1 MKNLGKKRKLERMT
15 VNAYGGI
22 CGTPCNCNCTCNCGC
37 NCSSQPYA
45 SMNIS
50 DGIGQQMYVNLYY
63 NYGARAAFN
72 GMRN

>member
-15 VNAYGGI
+15 VNAYVGI
-22 CGTPCNCNCTCNCGC
+22 CGTPCNCNCTCNCPC
-37 NCSSQPYA
+37 NCYAPYVTMGM
-45 SMNIS
+45 SNGQ
-50 DGIGQQMYVNLYY
+50 GIAMYYNLYY